1 MNNSIY
7 VQRPFGPSIAKVKI
21 PEDMVKNLNEYID
34 KIIEDKK
41 KLKSLDYGS
50 KLAGNV
56 FQEFFL
62 ENDFIVKSGWLK
74 FLGENT
80 KEWIAKSETEKEVK
94 SFKLIKTWVVRQ
106 FQNEYNPMHVH
117 GGHVS
122 GVGYLKVPDDVGK
135 QIQESKRA
143 EDNKNGCL
151 QLVHGAKNFL
161 SPSVINIKPEV
172 GDFYFFPN
180 YLMHV
185 VYPFSNSDQ
194 ERRSI
199 SFNAEIGDAYN
210 VFSE

>member
-1 MNNSIY
+1 MKNSIY
-7 VQRPFGPSIAKVKI
+7 VKRPFGPSIAKVKI
-21 PEDMVKNLNEYID
+21 PIDMIKNLNEYID

-41 KLKSLDYGS
+41 KLKSLDYGP

-62 ENDFIVKSGWLK
+62 ENDFIMKSGWLK

-143 EDNKNGCL
+143 DDNKNGCL
-151 QLVHGAKNFL
+151 QLVYGTKNFL
-161 SPSVINIKPEV
+161 SPSIINIKPEV

-210 VFSE
+210 VFTE

>member
-1 MNNSIY
+1 MENSIY
-7 VQRPFGPSIAKVKI
+7 VKRPFGPSIGKVKI
-21 PEDMVKNLNEYID
+21 PIDMIKNLNEYID

-62 ENDFIVKSGWLK
+62 ENDFIMKSGWLK

-122 GVGYLKVPDDVGK
+122 EVGYLKVPDDVGK

-143 EDNKNGCL
+143 DDNKNGCL
-151 QLVHGAKNFL
+151 QLVYGTKNFI
-161 SPSVINIKPEV
+161 SIN
-172 GDFYFFPN
+172 Y
-180 YLMHV
+180 
-185 VYPFSNSDQ
+185 
-194 ERRSI
+194 
-199 SFNAEIGDAYN
+199 
-210 VFSE
+210 